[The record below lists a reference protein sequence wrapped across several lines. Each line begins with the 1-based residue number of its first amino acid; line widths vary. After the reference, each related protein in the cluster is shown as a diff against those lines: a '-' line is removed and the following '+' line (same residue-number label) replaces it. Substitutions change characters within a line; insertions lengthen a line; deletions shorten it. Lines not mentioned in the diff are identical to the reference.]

1 MIIFLLL
8 GAVFIW
14 HLLQVQHDMH
24 DMRVEHQRIM
34 KPASISEFPPTMG
47 DFDAL
52 YELDAASF
60 DDGKEG
66 VRVFGATRRADRER
80 VAVKVFPLPPLPIA
94 EVEKRGAIDKEFAVR
109 ELLKRR
115 AAPLSDHPHLVPS
128 LGLYYVDPVGPRVDG
143 KPPVR
148 AMLVMGLA
156 RGKSAEYRLKGGT
169 FGVGGGGGAP
179 PVNHLFSPEETV
191 SVAYRLTSALA
202 HVHAHGALHYDVKPA
217 NTLFFDGDGVP
228 PSARSARLADFGEA
242 RIKRDGTTTGGKRG
256 TDAFMAPE
264 VRALAR
270 KRSPAFRNK
279 GGGEAQ
285 TQFALL
291 PAPIRR

>member
-1 MIIFLLL
+1 MAF
-8 GAVFIW
+8 
-14 HLLQVQHDMH
+14 
-24 DMRVEHQRIM
+24 E
-34 KPASISEFPPTMG
+34 T
-47 DFDAL
+47 L
-52 YELDAASF
+52 YALDAAPF
-60 DDGKEG
+60 AKGKEG
-66 VRVFGATRRADRER
+66 IRVFGGTRLADGER
-80 VAVKVFPLPPLPIA
+80 VAVKVFSLSPLPRREA
-94 EVEKRGAIDKEFAVR
+94 QEREAIDTEFALRVR
-109 ELLKRR
+109 LQRA
-115 AAPLSDHPHLVPS
+115 AAPLADHPHLVPS
-128 LGLYYVDPVGPRVDG
+128 LGLYYVDPEGPRVDG
-143 KPPVR
+143 EPPVR

-156 RGKSAEYRLKGGT
+156 RGKSAEYRLQGGT

-279 GGGEAQ
+279 GGGKGGPNSNSPFCPPP
-285 TQFALL
+285 FAGDE
-291 PAPIRR
+291 

>member
-1 MIIFLLL
+1 M
-8 GAVFIW
+8 
-14 HLLQVQHDMH
+14 DN
-24 DMRVEHQRIM
+24 
-34 KPASISEFPPTMG
+34 
-47 DFDAL
+47 FDAL
-52 YELDAASF
+52 YELDATSF

-94 EVEKRGAIDKEFAVR
+94 EAEKRGAIDKEFAVR

-115 AAPLSDHPHLVPS
+115 AAPLPDHPHLVPS

-156 RGKSAEYRLKGGT
+156 RGKSAEYRLKGGA
-169 FGVGGGGGAP
+169 FGVGGGAP
-179 PVNHLFSPEETV
+179 PVARLFSPAETT
-191 SVAYRLTSALA
+191 SVAYCLASALA
-202 HVHAHGALHYDVKPA
+202 HAHAHGALHYDVKPA
-217 NTLFFDGDGVP
+217 NTLFFDGDGAP
-228 PSARSARLADFGEA
+228 PSARSARLADFGES

-264 VRALAR
+264 VRGTR
-270 KRSPAFRNK
+270 
-279 GGGEAQ
+279 AQ
-285 TQFALL
+285 ANSRVVPQ
-291 PAPIRR
+291 